1 MNILF
6 LSTENPY
13 PPDGGHHLRTFNV
26 LKILADR
33 HKIYFVGF
41 TQDERGLKYVAEIK
55 KFCETVDIYKV
66 SKTGYNKDFLL
77 LACKNMFSK
86 YPLIAQRYFVKQAR
100 KRIEEILVNR
110 SVNLVHM
117 DMLALGL
124 YRGDL
129 KDAPAILTNHNVE
142 SLRLYRW
149 AESEKN
155 LLTKSF
161 IFYQYLKLRAFEQKS
176 CPEFDRCVVVSE
188 HDRNYL
194 KNLCG
199 MDNFVVI
206 PNGVDIHY
214 FKPKPGEVKRNHLV
228 WVGGMT
234 GPYNSDAV
242 DFFLEKVWPAIK
254 YGAPEA
260 TIDFAGGG
268 PTQKLRNKALEEDSI
283 KVLGYVSDIRPI
295 VQRASVFVAPIRIGS
310 GTKIK
315 LLNAMAQAKAV
326 VATTIAAEGIDVS
339 PGQNILIADEPEA
352 FAEKVLYLL
361 RNEEIA
367 RKMGEE
373 ARELIERKYSWDLIA
388 ENIHGIYEHCKRSA

>member
-1 MNILF
+1 
-6 LSTENPY
+6 
-13 PPDGGHHLRTFNV
+13 
-26 LKILADR
+26 
-33 HKIYFVGF
+33 
-41 TQDERGLKYVAEIK
+41 
-55 KFCETVDIYKV
+55 
-66 SKTGYNKDFLL
+66 
-77 LACKNMFSK
+77 
-86 YPLIAQRYFVKQAR
+86 
-100 KRIEEILVNR
+100 
-110 SVNLVHM
+110 
-117 DMLALGL
+117 
-124 YRGDL
+124 
-129 KDAPAILTNHNVE
+129 
-142 SLRLYRW
+142 
-149 AESEKN
+149 
-155 LLTKSF
+155 
-161 IFYQYLKLRAFEQKS
+161 
-176 CPEFDRCVVVSE
+176 
-188 HDRNYL
+188 
-194 KNLCG
+194 
-199 MDNFVVI
+199 
-206 PNGVDIHY
+206 
-214 FKPKPGEVKRNHLV
+214 
-228 WVGGMT
+228 MT

>member
-13 PPDGGHHLRTFNV
+13 PPDGGHHLRTYNI
-26 LKILADR
+26 LKILANR
-33 HKIYFVGF
+33 HSTYFVGF
-41 TQDERGLKYVAEIK
+41 AQDESEFKYIPEIK

-66 SKTGYNKDFLL
+66 SKTGYNKNFFL
-77 LACKNMFSK
+77 LACKNLFLRT
-86 YPLIAQRYFVKQAR
+86 PLVAQRYFVKEAR
-100 KRIEEILVNR
+100 KKIEEIFAHH
-110 SVNLVHM
+110 SIDLVHM

-124 YRGDL
+124 YRGLL

-149 AESEKN
+149 AKIEKN
-155 LLTKSF
+155 LFTKSF
-161 IFYQYLKLRAFEQKS
+161 LFYQYLKLRAFEQRI
-176 CPEFDRCVVVSE
+176 CPEFDRCIVVSE
-188 HDRNYL
+188 YDKSYL

-199 MDNFVVI
+199 VDNFAVV

-214 FKPKPGEVKRNHLV
+214 FAPESVEAKKNHLV

-242 DFFLEKVWPAIK
+242 DFFIEKIWPVIK
-254 YGAPEA
+254 HEAPEA

-268 PTQKLRNKALEEDSI
+268 PTQKLRSKALED
-283 KVLGYVSDIRPI
+283 KNVQPLGFVPDIRPI
-295 VQRASVFVAPIRIGS
+295 VQRGSVFVAPIRTGS

-315 LLNAMAQAKAV
+315 VLNAMAQAKAV
-326 VATTIAAEGIDVS
+326 VATTVAAEGIDVT
-339 PGQNILIADEPEA
+339 PGENILIADDPEE
-352 FAEKVLYLL
+352 FAKKVLYLL

-367 RKMGEE
+367 RKMGRR
-373 ARELIERKYSWDLIA
+373 ARELIEKKYNWDLIA
-388 ENIHGIYEHCKRSA
+388 ESIHKIYEDCKK

>member
-13 PPDGGHHLRTFNV
+13 PPDGGHHLRTYNV
-26 LKILADR
+26 LKILANR

-41 TQDERGLKYVAEIK
+41 AQDESEFKYIPEIK

-66 SKTGYNKDFLL
+66 SKTGYSKSFFR
-77 LACKNMFSK
+77 LACKNLFLR
-86 YPLIAQRYFVKQAR
+86 YPLVAQRYF
-100 KRIEEILVNR
+100 IEEARERIDQILGR
-110 SVNLVHM
+110 HSIDLVHM

-124 YRGDL
+124 YRGLL
-129 KDAPAILTNHNVE
+129 KDTPVVLTNHNVE

-149 AESEKN
+149 IEIEKN
-155 LLTKSF
+155 LLLKSF
-161 IFYQYLKLRAFEQKS
+161 LFTQYLKLKAFEKRM
-176 CPEFDRCVVVSE
+176 CRVFNRCIVVS
-188 HDRNYL
+188 DYDKSYL
-194 KNLCG
+194 NHLCG
-199 MDNFVVI
+199 MDNFTVV

-214 FKPKPGEVKRNHLV
+214 FKPESGEVRRNHLV

-242 DFFLEKVWPAIK
+242 DFFIEKIWPVIK
-254 YGAPEA
+254 YEVPEA

-268 PTQKLRNKALEEDSI
+268 PTQKLRDEASEDKSVQ
-283 KVLGYVSDIRPI
+283 VLGFVPDIRPI
-295 VQRASVFVAPIRIGS
+295 VQRGSVFVAPIRTGS

-315 LLNAMAQAKAV
+315 VLNAMAQAKPV
-326 VATTIAAEGIDVS
+326 VATTVAAEGIDVA
-339 PGQNILIADEPEA
+339 PGENILIADVPEE
-352 FAEKVLYLL
+352 FAKKVLYLL

-367 RKMGEE
+367 KQMGEK

-388 ENIHGIYEHCKRSA
+388 ENIHRVYEDCKK